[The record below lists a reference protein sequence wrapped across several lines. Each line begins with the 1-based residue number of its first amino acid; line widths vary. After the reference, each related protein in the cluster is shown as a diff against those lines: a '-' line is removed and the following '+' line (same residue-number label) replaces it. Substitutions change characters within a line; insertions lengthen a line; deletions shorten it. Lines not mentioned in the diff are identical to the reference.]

1 MSDRLEDASRG
12 SEPKKGLEAW
22 VAGRARRRE
31 YWAWCVPLTAAMG
44 ALSVTEVPGITL
56 VAGIPMLLVW
66 IRRLHDLGF
75 TGWLA
80 PLINVAVNVLGYAA
94 MVALPDDAGLIAGA
108 VLYGGALTIL
118 GVLPGQRTTNR
129 YGPPTGKAGKLSET
143 FS

>member
-1 MSDRLEDASRG
+1 MSDRLEEATGESK
-12 SEPKKGLEAW
+12 PQKGLEAW
-22 VAGRARRRE
+22 VAGRGRRRE
-31 YWAWCVPLTAAMG
+31 FWAWCIPLTVATG
-44 ALSVTEVPGITL
+44 ALAATGIPGITL

-80 PLINVAVNVLGYAA
+80 PLINIAINVLGYAA
-94 MVALPDDAGLIAGA
+94 TAALSEDAAAIAGLLLFLA
-108 VLYGGALTIL
+108 ALTVL

-129 YGPPTGKAGKLSET
+129 YGPPTGKAGKLAET